1 MEENSGFIVINR
13 KMLEWEWYQD
23 ANTFRLFFHLIMKA
37 NWKDG
42 RFLGHAVPRGSLVS
56 SIGHLAEDLNLSVR
70 NVRTSLEHLKSTGEI
85 EIKTTNRFSLIT
97 VINYRLYQDKDSES
111 TINRQT
117 TDKQL
122 TINRQ
127 TTDKQLTTI
136 EQRNKE
142 TKKQRNNNNTPLTP
156 QRGTEEIPI
165 PTVLDFDRFKE
176 AWRDWVAYR
185 KEKRQTLKESTIKIQ
200 FRFLAEHSSDA
211 VEIIEQSIRNGWTGL
226 FELKQPRRTEP
237 QPTKTVT
244 LSERQRINE
253 EFLREDG

>member
-1 MEENSGFIVINR
+1 MEENGFVKFHR
-13 KMLEWEWYQD
+13 KITKWEWYQD

-122 TINRQ
+122 T
-127 TTDKQLTTI
+127 TI

-185 KEKRQTLKESTIKIQ
+185 KEKQQTLKESTIKIQ

-226 FELKQPRRTEP
+226 FELKQPRRSEP